1 MDLSIVIVNYN
12 TRDQLRNALVS
23 LYASQTTY
31 RWEIL
36 VVDNASGDGSAEMV
50 RETYPQVRLL
60 PLAEN
65 LGFTGGNNTA
75 LRLLGFRDEP
85 RKATLM
91 PVAQDAEPG
100 AAPPIS
106 GPPRYVLL
114 LNPDTEVP
122 PGALDHLIG
131 WMDDRPDVGVV
142 GPKLVLQS
150 GSLDLACRRS
160 FPTPEISFYR
170 LFGLSKIFPKSRRFG
185 KYNLTYL
192 DPDEE
197 TEVDSVVGAFMFI
210 RRAAL
215 EAAGILDE
223 HFFMYG
229 EDLDLCYRI
238 KQLGWKIVYH
248 PQVQVLHLKRESSR
262 KSPQRTRQEFY
273 RAMRIFYEKHY
284 AQSTPLPLHWM
295 VLGGIALRYRMVQ
308 LWS

>member
-1 MDLSIVIVNYN
+1 MDLSIIIVNYN
-12 TRDQLRNALVS
+12 TRDQLRNALRS
-23 LYASQTTY
+23 LYASHTSY
-31 RWEIL
+31 RWEVL
-36 VVDNASGDGSAEMV
+36 VVDNGSGDGSVAMV
-50 RETYPQVRLL
+50 RQEYPQVQV
-60 PLAEN
+60 LALVDN

-75 LRLLGFRDEP
+75 LRLLGFRDKPDDETLTP
-85 RKATLM
+85 AEHDTKPGTAT
-91 PVAQDAEPG
+91 PSSET
-100 AAPPIS
+100 
-106 GPPRYVLL
+106 PRYVLL

-122 PGALDHLIG
+122 ADVLDHLVS

-142 GPKLVLQS
+142 GPKLFLQS
-150 GSLDLACRRS
+150 GALDLACRRS

-170 LFGLSKIFPKSRRFG
+170 LFGLSKLFPKSRRFG
-185 KYNLTYL
+185 RYNLTYL

-215 EAAGILDE
+215 EGAGILDE

-238 KQLGWKIVYH
+238 KQLGWKIIYH
-248 PQVQVLHLKRESSR
+248 PQVEVLHLKREASR
-262 KSPQRTRQEFY
+262 KSPQRTRLEFY

-284 AQSTPLPLHWM
+284 AQSTPLPLHWV

-308 LWS
+308 LLS